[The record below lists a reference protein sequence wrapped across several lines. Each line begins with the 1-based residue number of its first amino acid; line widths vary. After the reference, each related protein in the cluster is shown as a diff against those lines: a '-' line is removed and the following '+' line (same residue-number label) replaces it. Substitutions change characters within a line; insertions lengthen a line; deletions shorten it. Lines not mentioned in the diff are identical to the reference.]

1 MRRDRSDKSG
11 HSAAP
16 WSRNQKQG
24 IAFNY
29 DSERPRRRARSR
41 TPNRTAGEE
50 KRKQQRENRK
60 ALFATR
66 KCEEPKPKACSE
78 ESGESEDEPSKL
90 VSAPGENA
98 WERTSWE
105 QSSFDSSADK
115 AKFLRLMG
123 AEKDQKSSSAQP
135 SKVKPGPVTQEL
147 ERQYWQSMQKQLYSR
162 GRGLG

>member
-1 MRRDRSDKSG
+1 MS
-11 HSAAP
+11 SAED
-16 WSRNQKQG
+16 WTERNKKQG

-29 DSERPRRRARSR
+29 DSERPRRRAR
-41 TPNRTAGEE
+41 TPNRMAGEE

-60 ALFATR
+60 ALFATA
-66 KCEEPKPKACSE
+66 KCEEPKPKAGSE
-78 ESGESEDEPSKL
+78 ESAGSEDEPSKL
-90 VSAPGENA
+90 VSAPVENA

-123 AEKDQKSSSAQP
+123 ADKDKKSSSVQP
-135 SKVKPGPVTQEL
+135 SKVKPGPGTQEL
-147 ERQYWQSMQKQLYSR
+147 EHQYWQSMQKQLYSR